1 MKIKIIVVFW
11 LTLLHFS
18 LSLKYSRPFP
28 SRSTSINKPAQFPT
42 WSSRPFSR
50 SPGRGSSSTFINTN
64 YHCQRFVP
72 NSRTQSSLRGPIPY
86 PIPPGYGYL
95 PTHSLI
101 NPPPP
106 SPPRY
111 GNFEVPHGSRNG
123 FHDITAVNV
132 THEIHHMLHE
142 FQPCL
147 WQCSHLD
154 QSATS
159 GGGPCSPFCKC

>member
-1 MKIKIIVVFW
+1 MKIKIVIL
-11 LTLLHFS
+11 LTILDFS
-18 LSLKYSRPFP
+18 LILKYRRSFASR
-28 SRSTSINKPAQFPT
+28 RTTNNKPA
-42 WSSRPFSR
+42 WSFSR
-50 SPGRGSSSTFINTN
+50 SPGLSRTPSTFTN
-64 YHCQRFVP
+64 QYYNRQRFVA
-72 NSRTQSSLRGPIPY
+72 NSRTQSSLRGPISY
-86 PIPPGYGYL
+86 PIPLGYSYL
-95 PTHSLI
+95 PTQGLV

-106 SPPRY
+106 LPPRY
-111 GNFEVPHGSRNG
+111 GNFKNPHGSSNV

-159 GGGPCSPFCKC
+159 GGGPCSRFCKC